1 MVQTLTED
9 LLRIRRQD
17 ASMDGISPWPSRS
30 SQSRGSQV
38 LERLDWLRSHLP
50 PPSPSSATWAEIT
63 SLSLSLSPT
72 QWVRDFQAGKLVV
85 RAARH
90 DAPRGSSLV
99 LGTEKTH
106 STGGG
111 FHGVVWSVVRE
122 GFSEEGALEE
132 GMQDRC
138 LRGGIRGIGHSE
150 VVQSGCRGW
159 KQPGCLEKQPP
170 RD

>member
-1 MVQTLTED
+1 
-9 LLRIRRQD
+9 
-17 ASMDGISPWPSRS
+17 MDGISPWPSRS

-38 LERLDWLRSHLP
+38 LERLDWLRSRLP
-50 PPSPSSATWAEIT
+50 PPSPSSATWAEVT
-63 SLSLSLSPT
+63 SLSPSLSPT
-72 QWVRDFQAGKLVV
+72 QWVREFQAGKPVV

-90 DAPRGSSLV
+90 DAPGGSSLV
-99 LGTEKTH
+99 SGTEKTH

-138 LRGGIRGIGHSE
+138 LGVAFKGQGTAE
-150 VVQSGCRGW
+150 VAQSGCRGW

-170 RD
+170 WD